1 MLHELKIVDGKLY
14 LDEKKLSGVQEYTIS
29 VSENSDRCT
38 YMSELNLKI
47 AIRLTGIERTE

>member
-14 LDEKKLSGVQEYTIS
+14 LDEKKLIGVQEYTIS
-29 VSENSDRCT
+29 VSENSDCCT

-47 AIRLTGIERTE
+47 AIRLTGIKRTE